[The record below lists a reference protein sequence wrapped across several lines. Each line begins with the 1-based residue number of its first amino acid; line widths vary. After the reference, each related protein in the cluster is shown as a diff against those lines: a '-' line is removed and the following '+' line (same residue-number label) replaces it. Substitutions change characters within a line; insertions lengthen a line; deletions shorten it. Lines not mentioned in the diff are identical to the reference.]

1 MTLDAIA
8 FERIRKLVY
17 DRAAIVLETGKEY
30 LVESRLTSMARAHG
44 YTDVNALVKCLDSR
58 NPSLA
63 DEVVEAMTTNET
75 SFYRDHHPFEAIKR
89 IVLPELVEKRAKSHS
104 LRIWC
109 AACSTGQEPYS
120 LAMLLDQHFP
130 RLASWKVSILAT
142 DISKAV
148 LARAA
153 SGRYRQVEIDRGLS
167 EAARARYFR
176 QDKQEWEI
184 RPELRKLVQFEEL
197 NLAGNWPA
205 MAAFDLV
212 FLRNVLIYFD
222 QTAKLAVLNKMR
234 KQVHADGY
242 LVLGGSETMPA
253 GVTAFQRLPIQRAG
267 LYRPI

>member
-1 MTLDAIA
+1 MTLDAVA

-17 DRAAIVLETGKEY
+17 ERAAIVLETGKEY
-30 LVESRLTSMARAHG
+30 LVESRLASMARYHG

-58 NPSLA
+58 QPSLA
-63 DEVVEAMTTNET
+63 NEVVEAMTTNET
-75 SFYRDHHPFEAIKR
+75 SFFRDHHPFEAIKR
-89 IVLPELVEKRAKSHS
+89 IVLPELVEKRAKTHS

-120 LAMLLDQHFP
+120 IAMMLDQYFP
-130 RLASWKVSILAT
+130 LLASWKVSILAT

-167 EAARARYFR
+167 EIARSRYFR
-176 QDKQEWEI
+176 QDKLEWEI
-184 RPELRKLVQFEEL
+184 RPELRKLVRFEEL
-197 NLAGNWPA
+197 NLAGRWPA

-222 QTAKLAVLNKMR
+222 QPAKLSVLAKMR
-234 KQVHADGY
+234 GQVHDDGY
-242 LVLGGSETMPA
+242 LILGGSETMPV
-253 GVTAFQRLPIQRAG
+253 GVNAFQRLPVQRAG
-267 LYRPI
+267 IYRPV